1 MTLDRLTQQLD
12 GKEVLLTEPRRARDT
27 ARANYDAALTQL
39 GDASAFAAEYFAPPR
54 AGLRLDV

>member
-27 ARANYDAALTQL
+27 ARANHDAALAQL
-39 GDASAFAAEYFAPPR
+39 GDAQARLRRSILRRR
-54 AGLRLDV
+54 AQD